1 MAIAST
7 NITASAPVFGRIFR
21 AIGNALISVSEANS
35 RVRQVEAL
43 SALSDEQ
50 LKARGLRRED
60 IVRHVFSDALY
71 L

>member
-7 NITASAPVFGRIFR
+7 NITTSAPSLGGFFR
-21 AIGNALISVSEANS
+21 ALGAAIISISEANS
-35 RVRQVEAL
+35 RVRHVEAL
-43 SALSDEQ
+43 TALSDEQ